1 MRKRVL
7 MVMTRDIP
15 RSASNGRERTLCF
28 IRQAIGMDAD
38 VRELKI
44 HSVFETGTL
53 AAKLRAGLRV
63 AEGLLT
69 ARPCALQVA
78 MFASG
83 DGKKRLVE
91 AIEDFRP
98 DVIYFDGIRMVD
110 YAAFVRRRYPL
121 SHIIS
126 DLDDLMSRRANILR
140 TGNFALSVGYLAKS
154 IPSAIVSVINSRFAR
169 NLLLR
174 YEEFAL
180 KGHEKLAAA
189 SSNSVTLVSTTDADS
204 LERILP
210 DTMKKR
216 VHVIAPPIDSVRPL
230 MRPANP
236 VRFVFVGADSQ
247 LQNRLAIEYLVKTWK
262 TLELSVPLVIYGK
275 MGGQYEPVPNVLF
288 AGFAPSLAEVYT
300 PNSIALCPTFLRGGI
315 KSKVLEAVS
324 FGCVPV
330 GNDAAYEGLNFDDDA
345 LAMNESRL
353 HRFLSDPHV
362 DLNEVLDAGARFAAF
377 CERNFSLPV
386 FSRRWGDLL
395 RPAVYVPKTETGVVA
410 GEGKIS
416 AMAIDVVQR
425 SAAPKSVEEGLTPR
439 GQV

>member
-15 RSASNGRERTLCF
+15 RSASNGRERTLCY
-28 IRQAIGMDAD
+28 IRKAIGMDAD

-53 AAKLRAGLRV
+53 ASKLRAGLRIG
-63 AEGLLT
+63 AGLVT
-69 ARPCALQVA
+69 GRPCALQVA

-91 AIEDFRP
+91 AIEDYKP

-110 YAAFVRRRYPL
+110 YAAFVRRRYPS
-121 SHIIS
+121 SHIIC

-154 IPSAIVSVINSRFAR
+154 IPKVVVSLINARFSR

-180 KGHEKLAAA
+180 KGHERRVAA
-189 SSNSVTLVSTTDADS
+189 SSNAVTLVSTTDADA

-210 DTMKKR
+210 DAIKKR
-216 VHVIAPPIDSVRPL
+216 VHVIAPPVDSVKPVVRPVD
-230 MRPANP
+230 P

-247 LQNRLAIEYLVKTWK
+247 LQNRLAIEYLVASWK
-262 TLELSVPLVIYGK
+262 KLELSLPLVIYGR
-275 MGGQYEPVPNVLF
+275 MSRQYEPVPNVVF
-288 AGFAPSLAEVYT
+288 AGFAKTLDEVYT

-330 GNDAAYEGLNFDDDA
+330 GNDAAYEGLNFEDAA
-345 LAMNESRL
+345 LAMDEGRL
-353 HRFLSDPHV
+353 HRFLDDPSA
-362 DLNEVLDAGARFAAF
+362 DLNEVMEATTRFAAF
-377 CERNFSLPV
+377 CERNFSMPV
-386 FSRRWGDLL
+386 FARRWGDLL
-395 RPAVYVPKTETGVVA
+395 RPVYVPQTETNVVV
-410 GEGKIS
+410 GDGKMSPI
-416 AMAIDVVQR
+416 AIDVVQR
-425 SAAPKSVEEGLTPR
+425 STTAKQP
-439 GQV
+439 

>member
-15 RSASNGRERTLCF
+15 RAASNGRERTLRF
-28 IRQAIGMDAD
+28 IREAIGMDAD

-44 HSVFETGTL
+44 RSVFETGTL
-53 AAKLRAGLRV
+53 GAKLRAGVRV
-63 AEGLLT
+63 VEGMLSG
-69 ARPCALQVA
+69 RPCALQVA
-78 MFASG
+78 MFAGG

-91 AIEDFRP
+91 AIEEFKP

-110 YAAFVRRRYPL
+110 YAAFVRRRFPS

-154 IPSAIVSVINSRFAR
+154 IPTAVVSLINSRLVR

-174 YEEFAL
+174 YEEYAL
-180 KGHEKLAAA
+180 KGHERLAAA
-189 SSNSVTLVSTTDADS
+189 SSNAVTLVSTTDADA

-210 DTMKKR
+210 EAMKKR
-216 VHVIAPPIDSVRPL
+216 VHVIAPPIDSVKPV
-230 MRPANP
+230 MRPAGP

-247 LQNRLAIEYLVKTWK
+247 LQNRLAIQYLLASWK
-262 TLELSVPLVIYGK
+262 QLEVRLPLVIYGR
-275 MGGQYEPVPNVLF
+275 MSGQYEPVPNVMF
-288 AGFAPSLAEVYT
+288 AGFAPTLGEVYT

-315 KSKVLEAVS
+315 KSKVLEAIS

-330 GNDAAYEGLNFDDDA
+330 GNDAAYEGLNFEDAA
-345 LAMNESRL
+345 LAMDDARL
-353 HRFLSDPHV
+353 ERFLADPDA
-362 DLNEVLDAGARFAAF
+362 DLNEVMDAAKRFAGF

-386 FSRRWGDLL
+386 FARRWGDLL
-395 RPAVYVPKTETGVVA
+395 RPGVYAPKPEMTVVA
-410 GEGKIS
+410 GEGNMS
-416 AMAIDVVQR
+416 AIAIDVVQR
-425 SAAPKSVEEGLTPR
+425 STHAKQR
-439 GQV
+439 